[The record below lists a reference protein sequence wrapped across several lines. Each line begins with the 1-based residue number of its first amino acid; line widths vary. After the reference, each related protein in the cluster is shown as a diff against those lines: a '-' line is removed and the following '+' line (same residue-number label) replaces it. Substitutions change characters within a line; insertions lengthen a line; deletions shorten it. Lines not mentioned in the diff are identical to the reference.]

1 MAATRKDLRG
11 RSLRKGEM
19 QRKSDKRYAYS
30 YRDPLGKRKY
40 VYANDL
46 VSLREKEKELLKN
59 QLDGLDIY
67 VSGKATVNMVFD
79 RYISLKTNLRETTK
93 SNYIYMYDRFVRDTF
108 GKKKIASIKYSD
120 VMQFYNYLLN
130 EREVQISTVDTV
142 HCLLHPTFQLA
153 VRDEIIRINPTDG
166 VMADLKRN
174 SGRKTGVR
182 HALTLLQQRAFMD
195 YIAVHPV
202 YYHWWPLFTV
212 LLGTGCRIGEA
223 LGLRWEDL
231 DYDKRTI
238 SINHSL
244 VYYPVGNDRS
254 TTLHISKP
262 KTEAGIRLIPML
274 DSVKDAFDMI
284 REEQKEE
291 CWEQI
296 EIDGMTGFIFYNRFG
311 NALNPA
317 CVNRTIK
324 RIVSSYN
331 AEEEINAKK
340 ERRDPLLLPN
350 FSAHILRHTFCTRLC
365 ENETNLKVIQSVMGH
380 KDIQTTMDIYA
391 EATEEKKQ
399 ETFER
404 LASKIDV
411 F

>member
-1 MAATRKDLRG
+1 
-11 RSLRKGEM
+11 
-19 QRKSDKRYAYS
+19 
-30 YRDPLGKRKY
+30 
-40 VYANDL
+40 
-46 VSLREKEKELLKN
+46 
-59 QLDGLDIY
+59 
-67 VSGKATVNMVFD
+67 
-79 RYISLKTNLRETTK
+79 
-93 SNYIYMYDRFVRDTF
+93 
-108 GKKKIASIKYSD
+108 
-120 VMQFYNYLLN
+120 
-130 EREVQISTVDTV
+130 
-142 HCLLHPTFQLA
+142 
-153 VRDEIIRINPTDG
+153 
-166 VMADLKRN
+166 
-174 SGRKTGVR
+174 
-182 HALTLLQQRAFMD
+182 MD

-291 CWEQI
+291 GWEQI

-331 AEEEINAKK
+331 AEEEVNAKK
-340 ERRDPLLLPN
+340 ERREPLLLPN

-404 LASKIDV
+404 LASKMDV